1 MFKHWPGFVLEE
13 TAFVEQRELFDRLSD
28 KHGVAPPVID
38 SDDLLENPAAIVE
51 VYCNAVGI
59 PYIEKALRWDPGDRD
74 EVSCMTV
81 VPGTPICAVP
91 MG

>member
-13 TAFVEQRELFDRLSD
+13 TAFVVQRKLFDRLSD

-38 SDDLLENPAAIVE
+38 SDGLLENPAAIVE

>member
-51 VYCNAVGI
+51 VYSQR
-59 PYIEKALRWDPGDRD
+59 RWYSLHRKSA
-74 EVSCMTV
+74 E
-81 VPGTPICAVP
+81 
-91 MG
+91 MGPW